1 MFMQLDGEF
10 RILNVVGGRAE
21 WDISFKWLCVLIKGG
36 RIAPPK
42 CASKFQRDLEEQGS
56 GGGEQIQLEAGVGIE
71 VERIHPLHSCR
82 LHSARPPLKSQK
94 AKTMEYPLPHIPKA
108 KNKVR
113 GGTDWFER
121 TFIQGDIRY
130 R

>member
-42 CASKFQRDLEEQGS
+42 CASNFQRDLEAQGT
-56 GGGEQIQLEAGVGIE
+56 GGGEEIQLEADVRIQVEGSTRYTVVGYTLLAHHSKVKKPKRWNILSLTSLKR
-71 VERIHPLHSCR
+71 RI
-82 LHSARPPLKSQK
+82 K
-94 AKTMEYPLPHIPKA
+94 
-108 KNKVR
+108 
-113 GGTDWFER
+113 
-121 TFIQGDIRY
+121 
-130 R
+130 